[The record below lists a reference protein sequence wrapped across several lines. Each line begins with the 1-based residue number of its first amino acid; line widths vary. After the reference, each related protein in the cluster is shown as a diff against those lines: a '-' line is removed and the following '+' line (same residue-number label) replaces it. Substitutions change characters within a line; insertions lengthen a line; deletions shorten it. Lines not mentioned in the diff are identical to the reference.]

1 MFYNPKRLGE
11 TLLFLD
17 CKDSIQNKNN
27 GILKKRF
34 LICISFVCNL

>member
-1 MFYNPKRLGE
+1 MFYNPKRFGE